1 MSPDPR
7 RASGLLWQVGIAL
20 AILTAVFALFNAL
33 VVIGLY
39 SHDRP
44 QLARDVVSLEAGR
57 ILRDLDAARAPAAP
71 DHVLAWHWEVRKP
84 DGQLIASGGDPGL
97 TGDRPFDPAAW
108 TRWRPDPSGPWI
120 SGSTSLSRNGEPVWV
135 TLWIRAR
142 SVAVFDRAIRMEL
155 LEHVAAPLAPLTL
168 MLLLAALLQVRRL
181 TAPLRT
187 AAREADSLD
196 PDQLGARLTVPATSL
211 EVQRLVQA
219 FNRTLD
225 RVEASIRLVRDFNA
239 NAAHELRTPLAVM
252 SLAIDGLPPSE
263 LRDTLLKE
271 AAALSRTVSQMLDLA
286 QVDAMPLQHTG
297 EASLKAVTTEQ
308 VSQLVRLAWSMDRD
322 LSLDAPQDIVVE
334 GHTEAIGRAL
344 RNLIE
349 NGLRHTP
356 PKTTIEISVGPGP
369 QIRVRDHGPG
379 VAIDQR
385 TQIFDRFWR
394 GDRSFSQGAGLGLSI
409 VRAIMTA
416 HGGLVRVDSAPG
428 GGAVF
433 ILAFPELA
441 DISKPSG

>member
-97 TGDRPFDPAAW
+97 AGDRPFDPAAW

-263 LRDTLLKE
+263 LRDTLGRE
-271 AAALSRTVSQMLDLA
+271 TEVLSRSVRQMLDLA
-286 QVDAMPLQHTG
+286 QVDAMPSRQTG
-297 EASLKAVTTEQ
+297 RVDLRDIARDQ
-308 VSQLVRLAWSMDRD
+308 VSQLVRLAWAQDRD
-322 LSLDAPQDIVVE
+322 LKLQASETVVVD
-334 GHTEAIGRAL
+334 GHAEAIGRAL

-349 NGLRHTP
+349 NGLRHTA
-356 PKTTIEISVGPGP
+356 KDTAVEVTVGPGP
-369 QIRVRDHGPG
+369 QIRVSDHGPG
-379 VAIDQR
+379 IPEDQKAR
-385 TQIFDRFWR
+385 LFDRFWR
-394 GDRSFSQGAGLGLSI
+394 GDRSRNDGAGLGLSI
-409 VRAIMTA
+409 VQAIMKA
-416 HGGLVRVDSAPG
+416 HGGEVLLETPED

-433 ILAFPELA
+433 ALVFPPAGLLPVSA
-441 DISKPSG
+441 A

>member
-97 TGDRPFDPAAW
+97 AGDRPFDPAAW

-263 LRDTLLKE
+263 LRDTLGRE
-271 AAALSRTVSQMLDLA
+271 TEVLSRSVRQMLDLA
-286 QVDAMPLQHTG
+286 QVDAMPSRQTG
-297 EASLKAVTTEQ
+297 RVDLRDIARDQ
-308 VSQLVRLAWSMDRD
+308 VSQLVRLAWAQDRD
-322 LSLDAPQDIVVE
+322 LKLQASETVVVD
-334 GHTEAIGRAL
+334 GHAEAIGRAL

-349 NGLRHTP
+349 NGLRHTA
-356 PKTTIEISVGPGP
+356 KDTAVEVTVGPGP
-369 QIRVRDHGPG
+369 QIRVSDHGPG
-379 VAIDQR
+379 IPEDQKAR
-385 TQIFDRFWR
+385 LFDRFWR
-394 GDRSFSQGAGLGLSI
+394 GDRSRNDGAGLGLSI
-409 VRAIMTA
+409 VQAIMKA
-416 HGGLVRVDSAPG
+416 HGGEVLLETAED

-433 ILAFPELA
+433 ALVFPPAGLLPVSA
-441 DISKPSG
+441 A

>member
-97 TGDRPFDPAAW
+97 AGDRPFDPAAW

-225 RVEASIRLVRDFNA
+225 RVEVSIRLVRDFNA

-263 LRDTLLKE
+263 LRDTLGRE
-271 AAALSRTVSQMLDLA
+271 TEVLSRSVRQMLDLA
-286 QVDAMPLQHTG
+286 QVDAMPSRQTG
-297 EASLKAVTTEQ
+297 RVDLRDIARDQ
-308 VSQLVRLAWSMDRD
+308 VSQLVRLAWAQDRD
-322 LSLDAPQDIVVE
+322 LKLQASETVMVD
-334 GHTEAIGRAL
+334 GHAEAIGRAL

-349 NGLRHTP
+349 NGLRHTA
-356 PKTTIEISVGPGP
+356 KDTAVEVTVGPGP
-369 QIRVRDHGPG
+369 QIRVSDHGPG
-379 VAIDQR
+379 IPEDQKAR
-385 TQIFDRFWR
+385 LFDRFWR
-394 GDRSFSQGAGLGLSI
+394 GDRSRNDGAGLGLSI
-409 VRAIMTA
+409 VQAIMKA
-416 HGGLVRVDSAPG
+416 HGGEVLLETPED

-433 ILAFPELA
+433 ALVFPPAGLLPVSA
-441 DISKPSG
+441 A